1 MKFGTDGVRGVANTD
16 LTASFALDL
25 GRAAAR
31 VLAGPQPNPVEAV
44 VGGDTRV
51 STAMLEAAFVAGM
64 AAEGVVVH
72 RLGVV
77 PTPAVA
83 FEANRRDA
91 VGAVISGSHNPYHDN
106 GIKLFAR
113 GGTKLPDE
121 VEERIEHEVL
131 ALPPP
136 SGEPAQL
143 LDAEESPDYLAHLV
157 DALDGRTLS
166 GLRIVVDCANGAA
179 SAVAPRAFTMAG
191 ADVVAIHTRPNGRNI
206 NDRCGATH
214 LDSLS
219 AAVVVEGA
227 DLGLALDGDADR
239 LLAVDHT
246 GRVVD
251 GDHVMAICATDLH
264 RRGALRDATI
274 VATVMSNL
282 GFRLAMEREGIH
294 VVETP
299 VGDRYVLEAL
309 DEGGFAM
316 GGEQSGHV
324 IFRDRATTGDGLLT
338 GVLLADVV
346 IRSGGR
352 LAELAAAA
360 MTRMPQVLVNIPV
373 AERVADAAEQVAPEI
388 AAVEAR
394 LAGNGR
400 VLLRPSG
407 TEPLLRVMVEATDP
421 DVANEAAEHLAAVVR
436 ARWGTDRQAAQPRL
450 S

>member
-1 MKFGTDGVRGVANTD
+1 MKFGTDGVRGVANSD

-31 VLAGPQPNPVEAV
+31 VLSTSLHEDGGGEAV
-44 VGGDTRV
+44 VGGDTRL
-51 STAMLEAAFVAGM
+51 STAMLEAAFVAGL

-83 FEANRRDA
+83 FEAARRQA
-91 VGAVISGSHNPYHDN
+91 IGAVISASHNPYHDN

-113 GGTKLPDE
+113 GGLKLPDD
-121 VEERIEHEVL
+121 VEERIEHDVVD
-131 ALPPP
+131 LPAPD
-136 SGEPAQL
+136 GEPAQL
-143 LDAEESPDYLAHLV
+143 LDAESIPDYYDHLI
-157 DALDGRTLS
+157 ASLDGRNLA
-166 GLRIVVDCANGAA
+166 GLRIVLDCANGAG
-179 SAVAPRAFTMAG
+179 SHVAPHVFASAG
-191 ADVVAIHTRPNGRNI
+191 ADVLAIHHSPDGRNI

-214 LDSLS
+214 LESLA
-219 AAVVVEGA
+219 AAVVAAGA

-239 LLAVDHT
+239 LLAVDHL
-246 GRVVD
+246 GGIVD

-264 RRGALRDATI
+264 RRGRLPHATI

-282 GFRLAMEREGIH
+282 GFRLAMEHAGIH

-299 VGDRYVLEAL
+299 VGDRYVLEAI
-309 DEGGFAM
+309 DHGGFAM

-324 IFRDRATTGDGLLT
+324 IFRELATTGDGLLT
-338 GVLLADVV
+338 GLLLADAVK
-346 IRSGGR
+346 RAGEP
-352 LAELAAAA
+352 LAAISAAA
-360 MTRMPQVLVNIPV
+360 MTRLPQVLLNVPV
-373 AERVADAAEQVAPEI
+373 REHVADAAEQVAAEI
-388 AAVEAR
+388 AAVEAS

-407 TEPLLRVMVEATDP
+407 TEPLLRVMVEAV
-421 DVANEAAEHLAAVVR
+421 DVSTAHDAAEQLAAVVR
-436 ARWGTDRQAAQPRL
+436 ARWGDSSP

>member
-1 MKFGTDGVRGVANTD
+1 M
-16 LTASFALDL
+16 
-25 GRAAAR
+25 
-31 VLAGPQPNPVEAV
+31 LAGPQPNPVEAV

-83 FEANRRDA
+83 FEATRRDA

-143 LDAEESPDYLAHLV
+143 LDAEESPVYLDHLV

-179 SAVAPRAFTMAG
+179 SAVAPRVFTMAG

-346 IRSGGR
+346 MRSGGR

-373 AERVADAAEQVAPEI
+373 AERVADAAEQMAPEI

-407 TEPLLRVMVEATDP
+407 TEPLLRVMVEATDA

-436 ARWGTDRQAAQPRL
+436 VRWGTDRQAAQPRL